1 MGHRNPALAS
11 AVVLAGA
18 GIVAQLSFAV
28 ALRAQRRA
36 DAAAAAAETL
46 SA

>member
-11 AVVLAGA
+11 AIVLAGA

-28 ALRAQRRA
+28 ALRAQKR
-36 DAAAAAAETL
+36 AAANV